1 LVEIRAT
8 APLGEAAA
16 VRLSVA
22 SSVITFVVQRQGGT
36 VASYV
41 RLPLAERLGNAL
53 IAYVAYIQKM
63 LWPVHLAAYYPYP
76 RPLPPT
82 WVLVSAALLILA
94 SVGAIALARR
104 RPYVLVGWLW
114 YLGTLVPAIG
124 IVQVGLSRWRI
135 ATPTF
140 RSLGYSSF
148 SPGESPTRWV
158 VGRNRGSR
166 PPSSRPPRCSRAQIA
181 SRRQVRHWESST
193 SLWKHA
199 LEVTTDNYAAHTYYG
214 NALATR
220 GDLAGAIVEYTEA
233 IRIRPDYPEAH
244 NNIGPALASQGK
256 LDDAIAHFTTA
267 IRLRPNYADAY
278 SNLGVAL
285 ATRGNFDEAITQ
297 YTESIRLDPDNAR
310 THMNL
315 GLALQARGQTADAL
329 RELELAVRMNPNSP
343 EARNALNALQRKRP

>member
-1 LVEIRAT
+1 M
-8 APLGEAAA
+8 
-16 VRLSVA
+16 SVA

-36 VASYV
+36 VASSV

-53 IAYVAYIQKM
+53 IAYVAYIEKM

-76 RPLPPT
+76 RPLPTT

-124 IVQVGLSRWRI
+124 IVQVGTQSMADRYTYIPLIGIFIILAWGISDALSRWPESRI
-135 ATPTF
+135 ATA
-140 RSLGYSSF
+140 
-148 SPGESPTRWV
+148 V
-158 VGRNRGSR
+158 VATATLFA
-166 PPSSRPPRCSRAQIA
+166 CAVA

-233 IRIRPDYPEAH
+233 IRIRPDYPKPTTTSGLPSRRKESWTTRSPILLPPFACAPTMRTR
-244 NNIGPALASQGK
+244 IATLASLWQLEGTSTRRSRNTQNRSGWI
-256 LDDAIAHFTTA
+256 LTT
-267 IRLRPNYADAY
+267 R
-278 SNLGVAL
+278 
-285 ATRGNFDEAITQ
+285 
-297 YTESIRLDPDNAR
+297 AR
-310 THMNL
+310 I
-315 GLALQARGQTADAL
+315 
-329 RELELAVRMNPNSP
+329 
-343 EARNALNALQRKRP
+343 